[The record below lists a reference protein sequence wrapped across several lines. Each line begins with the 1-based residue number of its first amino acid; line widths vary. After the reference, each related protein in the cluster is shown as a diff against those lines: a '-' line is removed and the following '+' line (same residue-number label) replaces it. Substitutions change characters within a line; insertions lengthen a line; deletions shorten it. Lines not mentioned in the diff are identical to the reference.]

1 MISELIENDVL
12 EREEFVRFGVKPL
25 GEWLSMSFMQE
36 ETIWDGL
43 GWFWAFELEFP
54 IGSAEIW

>member
-1 MISELIENDVL
+1 MKSGEFNSMISELIENDVL

-43 GWFWAFELEFP
+43 GWF
-54 IGSAEIW
+54 